1 MLTNLSA
8 NHEDTRIIL
17 NRGLTV
23 DPGKKDGLA
32 LRHKGDKCLI
42 ESIDSKQ
49 MVKNLCISQRYHP
62 WDHFL
67 TFTCNQKTHFGV
79 SPIRNWID
87 SGRWKN
93 FYNNFYILDDD
104 EQLEITTSLFQSSA
118 ALMLRAWEEVF
129 SLFLNYLRKSKSS
142 PFKHLTTIFSRK
154 EYQKDKGNLSH
165 SHMMIRLNWDVM
177 LADERKFV
185 DNIIRASVC
194 DIIRADEIEKY
205 IDHGLMKSHH
215 DVFEVME
222 DATMFLSHKCS
233 DRCLVKTLDGN
244 LRCRKLD
251 NLKVSKDNTR
261 HEFMSLRNFF
271 LWNVQ
276 EYWIRLVLWKKLRLI
291 QMKILK
297 YSRVLCLSFIQ
308 SDIYHQQI
316 LPMT

>member
-1 MLTNLSA
+1 MT
-8 NHEDTRIIL
+8 
-17 NRGLTV
+17 
-23 DPGKKDGLA
+23 
-32 LRHKGDKCLI
+32 

-79 SPIRNWID
+79 SPLRNWID

-104 EQLEITTSLFQSSA
+104 EQLEITASLFQSSA
-118 ALMLRAWEEVF
+118 VLMLRAWEEVF

-165 SHMMIRLNWDVM
+165 AHMMIRLNWDVM
-177 LADERKFV
+177 SADERKFV

-215 DVFEVME
+215 DIFEVME

-261 HEFMSLRNFF
+261 HEFMSLPNFF
-271 LWNVQ
+271 SVECSRILDKIGFM
-276 EYWIRLVLWKKLRLI
+276 EEIVLDSDENNKV
-291 QMKILK
+291 LK
-297 YSRVLCLSFIQ
+297 SSLLFFHPKQHIPPTNPTNNLNMSPVDGYFFTAFRS
-308 SDIYHQQI
+308 
-316 LPMT
+316 M